1 MRTFNRVH
9 FSHVMHSQNK
19 CTRLRCAGMKTL
31 PLHAEWRG
39 TIGLSVPRNSTSNW
53 AIATCL
59 TRVFSCHP
67 QPKHTHWSVWS
78 SNFNHC
84 SNQNTWSNID
94 FFFIPFSAF
103 PSTQIAFFV
112 VWVWNSHLVHH
123 QCSITNLNT
132 GPSYSIFFCHRKFR
146 FFYLED
152 SSEGDYKSI
161 LWKSRGQERTGI
173 SSTRELPTGA
183 WKHRA
188 HSIKKT
194 KNTQLKKKKT
204 QEVWVSF
211 FSLILETD
219 SCFLWMKKKTFLP
232 YSNKHHQFNLMLH
245 DLR

>member
-94 FFFIPFSAF
+94 FFFFYLFQCFSKHPDCVF
-103 PSTQIAFFV
+103 CCLGV
-112 VWVWNSHLVHH
+112 ELH

-152 SSEGDYKSI
+152 SSEGSYKSI
-161 LWKSRGQERTGI
+161 LWKPRGQERTGI

-188 HSIKKT
+188 QSIKKT
-194 KNTQLKKKKT
+194 KNTQLKKKKRHKKCGL
-204 QEVWVSF
+204 F
-211 FSLILETD
+211 FSVLFWKQTLV
-219 SCFLWMKKKTFLP
+219 SCEWKRRHFYHTVINTTSSTLCFTI
-232 YSNKHHQFNLMLH
+232 
-245 DLR
+245 

>member
-94 FFFIPFSAF
+94 FFFFYLFQCFSKHPDCVF
-103 PSTQIAFFV
+103 CCLGV
-112 VWVWNSHLVHH
+112 ELH

-132 GPSYSIFFCHRKFR
+132 GPSYSIFF
-146 FFYLED
+146 LSQEI
-152 SSEGDYKSI
+152 SI
-161 LWKSRGQERTGI
+161 FLSRGQFRRKLQIHLMET
-173 SSTRELPTGA
+173 SWTRKN
-183 WKHRA
+183 WDIKHQRIA
-188 HSIKKT
+188 NRS
-194 KNTQLKKKKT
+194 LKT
-204 QEVWVSF
+204 QSTE
-211 FSLILETD
+211 
-219 SCFLWMKKKTFLP
+219 
-232 YSNKHHQFNLMLH
+232 Y
-245 DLR
+245 